1 VGSTVGFYPR
11 ATDPDPVW
19 RANAAGRLS
28 HVLRTVPI
36 PDQRRLEDYREAA
49 GDEAVERLREAAL
62 PLKGARLIQLSS
74 TSFGGGVSELLYTH
88 IPLLQD
94 LGIEAEWQL
103 LEGSDEFFQVT
114 KLIHNALQGMAV
126 PWSDAFE
133 QTYLNR
139 IAANAERFEDDADFV
154 FVHDPQP
161 VALLSFVE
169 DAGLRRGRWVW
180 RCHIDLSQPMEQVWS
195 ALARHASRY
204 DAAVFTVEDF
214 VRPGFHE
221 KVAIIPPSIDPLSPK
236 NAFLDPDAV
245 NEILSAYGI
254 DPSRPVVSQVSRFD
268 PWKDPLGVIDA
279 FRTAEEE
286 VPDAQLILV
295 GSMAHDDPEAW
306 HFLELAQEHRHDDPD
321 IHILTNFQD
330 VGPVAVN
337 AFQRAADVAVQKSI
351 REGFGLTVAEA
362 MWKGRP
368 VIGGDVG
375 GIRLQI
381 EDGVSGFLVD
391 SPEACAAR
399 MVELLR
405 DPQLRERMGQ
415 AGLRRVRERF
425 LTVRELTDYLTLL
438 ASL

>member
-1 VGSTVGFYPR
+1 V
-11 ATDPDPVW
+11 
-19 RANAAGRLS
+19 
-28 HVLRTVPI
+28 
-36 PDQRRLEDYREAA
+36 
-49 GDEAVERLREAAL
+49 
-62 PLKGARLIQLSS
+62 
-74 TSFGGGVSELLYTH
+74 
-88 IPLLQD
+88 
-94 LGIEAEWQL
+94 
-103 LEGSDEFFQVT
+103 
-114 KLIHNALQGMAV
+114 HNALQGMAV

-154 FVHDPQP
+154 FAHDPQP
-161 VALLSFVE
+161 LALLSFVE
-169 DAGLRRGRWVW
+169 EAGRRKGRWVW
-180 RCHIDLSQPMEQVWS
+180 RCHIDLSQPMEQVW
-195 ALARHASRY
+195 AVFARHAARF
-204 DAAVFTVEDF
+204 DAAVFTVEEF

-221 KVAIIPPSIDPLSPK
+221 RVAIIPPSIDPLSPK

-245 NEILSAYGI
+245 NEILSAYGV
-254 DPSRPVVSQVSRFD
+254 DPTRPVVTQVSRFD

-279 FRTAEEE
+279 FRAAEEE

-362 MWKGRP
+362 MWKSRP
-368 VIGGDVG
+368 VIGGDAG

-381 EDGVSGFLVD
+381 EEGVSGFLVD
-391 SPEACAAR
+391 TPEACAAR
-399 MVELLR
+399 LVQLLR
-405 DPQLRERMGQ
+405 DPELREGMGR
-415 AGLRRVRERF
+415 AGLARVRERF
-425 LTVRELTDYLTLL
+425 LTVRELTEYLTLL